1 MLRLLE
7 FSDVLKLGNDVDQL
21 WLAYRREDEFV
32 TNEVP
37 MDVPQVQVSSIQVEV
52 AECAK

>member
-7 FSDVLKLGNDVDQL
+7 ISDVLKLGNDVDQL

-32 TNEVP
+32 TSEVP
-37 MDVPQVQVSSIQVEV
+37 MNVPQVQVSAIQVEV
-52 AECAK
+52 AECAR